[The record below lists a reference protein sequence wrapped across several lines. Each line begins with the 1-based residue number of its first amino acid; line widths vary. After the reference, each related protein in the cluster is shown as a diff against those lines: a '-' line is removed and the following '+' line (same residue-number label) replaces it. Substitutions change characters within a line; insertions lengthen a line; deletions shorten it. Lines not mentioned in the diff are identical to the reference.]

1 MNVANRYVTIK
12 HPIEGKPLMSDF
24 EVRTEQLTL
33 EIQKGSKDVIV
44 KNIFVS
50 IDPYQLN
57 RMKAES
63 ASQKA
68 SIFLSCI
75 SPGQKIV
82 AHGLGRVVES
92 GNDKWKKGDLITG
105 LLGWEEYSLVKPWPE
120 PNKIEAVDQFP
131 LSSYLSALGTSGL
144 TAYAGLFHIG
154 KPKKGDKVF
163 VSAAAGSVGNLVG
176 QYAKLAGCYIVGC
189 AGSKK
194 KVDLLKEKLGF
205 DDVFNYKE
213 EPDLKSA
220 LRRYFPDGID
230 IYFDNVGGEMLEV
243 AIANMNAFGRVAACG
258 AISEY
263 TDKKK
268 QAQIDMMDVIYKRIT
283 ISGYLVSDYVHV
295 YPDFVSMTSEHL
307 NHGRMHAVEDI
318 SHGIENV
325 PSAFV
330 ELFEGVN
337 IGKKLVQFCKM
348 NVENRYVTIKN
359 PIEGKPLMSD
369 FEVRT
374 EQLTLEIQKGS
385 KDVFVKNIFVSI
397 DPYQLNRMKA
407 ESASQKASIFFSR
420 ISPGQKIDAHGL
432 GRVVESGNDKWKKG
446 DLITGLLGWEEYS
459 LVKPWPEP
467 NKIEAVDQ
475 FPLSSYLSALGTSGL
490 TAYAGLFHIGKPKKG
505 DKVFVSA
512 AAGSV
517 GNLVGQYAKLAGCY
531 IVGCAGSK
539 KKVDLLKEKLGFDDV
554 FNYKEE
560 PDLKSA
566 LRRYFPDGIDIYFD
580 NVGGEMLEVAIA
592 NMNAFGRVAACGAI
606 SEYTDKKKQAQ
617 IDMMDVIYKRI
628 TISGYLVSD
637 YVHVYPDFVSMTSEH
652 LNHGRMHAVE
662 DISHG
667 IENVPSAFVELFE
680 GVNIGKKLVQVLMF
694 ICVIIYEYFYII
706 FEILK
711 RIFMNFLL
719 KINYNNNI
727 IIIK

>member
-1 MNVANRYVTIK
+1 MNVENRYVTIK

-68 SIFLSCI
+68 SILSSCI
-75 SPGQKIV
+75 SPGQKID

-105 LLGWEEYSLVKPWPE
+105 FLGWEEYSLVKPWPE

-131 LSSYLSALGTSGL
+131 LSCYLSVLGNSGL
-144 TAYAGLFHIG
+144 TAYAGLFHIC

-176 QYAKLAGCYIVGC
+176 QYAKLAGCYVVGC

-213 EPDLKSA
+213 EPELKSA

-268 QAQIDMMDVIYKRIT
+268 QARIDMMDVIYKRIT
-283 ISGYLVSDYVHV
+283 ISGYLASDYIHA

-307 NHGRMHAVEDI
+307 SHGRMHAVEDI

-325 PSAFV
+325 PSA
-330 ELFEGVN
+330 L
-337 IGKKLVQFCKM
+337 
-348 NVENRYVTIKN
+348 
-359 PIEGKPLMSD
+359 
-369 FEVRT
+369 
-374 EQLTLEIQKGS
+374 
-385 KDVFVKNIFVSI
+385 
-397 DPYQLNRMKA
+397 
-407 ESASQKASIFFSR
+407 
-420 ISPGQKIDAHGL
+420 
-432 GRVVESGNDKWKKG
+432 
-446 DLITGLLGWEEYS
+446 
-459 LVKPWPEP
+459 
-467 NKIEAVDQ
+467 
-475 FPLSSYLSALGTSGL
+475 
-490 TAYAGLFHIGKPKKG
+490 
-505 DKVFVSA
+505 
-512 AAGSV
+512 
-517 GNLVGQYAKLAGCY
+517 
-531 IVGCAGSK
+531 
-539 KKVDLLKEKLGFDDV
+539 
-554 FNYKEE
+554 
-560 PDLKSA
+560 
-566 LRRYFPDGIDIYFD
+566 
-580 NVGGEMLEVAIA
+580 
-592 NMNAFGRVAACGAI
+592 
-606 SEYTDKKKQAQ
+606 
-617 IDMMDVIYKRI
+617 
-628 TISGYLVSD
+628 
-637 YVHVYPDFVSMTSEH
+637 
-652 LNHGRMHAVE
+652 
-662 DISHG
+662 
-667 IENVPSAFVELFE
+667 VELFE
-680 GVNIGKKLVQVLMF
+680 GVNIGKKLVQVS
-694 ICVIIYEYFYII
+694 
-706 FEILK
+706 EI
-711 RIFMNFLL
+711 
-719 KINYNNNI
+719 
-727 IIIK
+727 

>member
-1 MNVANRYVTIK
+1 MNVENRYVTIK

-63 ASQKA
+63 DSQKA
-68 SIFLSCI
+68 SILSSRI
-75 SPGQKIV
+75 SPGQKID

-105 LLGWEEYSLVKPWPE
+105 LLGWEEYSLVKPWTE
-120 PNKIEAVDQFP
+120 PNRIEAVDQFP
-131 LSSYLSALGTSGL
+131 LSCHLSVLGTSGL
-144 TAYAGLFHIG
+144 TAYAGLFHIC

-163 VSAAAGSVGNLVG
+163 VSAGAGSVGNLVG
-176 QYAKLAGCYIVGC
+176 QYAKLAGCYVVGC

-268 QAQIDMMDVIYKRIT
+268 QARIDMMDVIYKRIT

-307 NHGRMHAVEDI
+307 SHGRMHAVEDI

-325 PSAFV
+325 PSALV

-337 IGKKLVQFCKM
+337 IGKKLVQ
-348 NVENRYVTIKN
+348 
-359 PIEGKPLMSD
+359 
-369 FEVRT
+369 
-374 EQLTLEIQKGS
+374 
-385 KDVFVKNIFVSI
+385 
-397 DPYQLNRMKA
+397 
-407 ESASQKASIFFSR
+407 
-420 ISPGQKIDAHGL
+420 
-432 GRVVESGNDKWKKG
+432 
-446 DLITGLLGWEEYS
+446 
-459 LVKPWPEP
+459 
-467 NKIEAVDQ
+467 
-475 FPLSSYLSALGTSGL
+475 
-490 TAYAGLFHIGKPKKG
+490 
-505 DKVFVSA
+505 
-512 AAGSV
+512 
-517 GNLVGQYAKLAGCY
+517 
-531 IVGCAGSK
+531 
-539 KKVDLLKEKLGFDDV
+539 VDLLKEKLGFDDV

-606 SEYTDKKKQAQ
+606 SEYTDKKKQAR

-652 LNHGRMHAVE
+652 LSHGRMHAVE

-667 IENVPSAFVELFE
+667 IENVPLALVELFE
-680 GVNIGKKLVQVLMF
+680 GVNIGKKLVQVS
-694 ICVIIYEYFYII
+694 
-706 FEILK
+706 EI
-711 RIFMNFLL
+711 
-719 KINYNNNI
+719 
-727 IIIK
+727 